1 MFANTL
7 KTQNKIKRGKICKK
21 VYINRKNVIY
31 KIEKIKCKKI
41 KKKY

>member
-21 VYINRKNVIY
+21 VYIKRKMSY
-31 KIEKIKCKKI
+31 IKLKK
-41 KKKY
+41 